1 MATGD
6 HMSAILRMKKA
17 ELTASDIEHIYRVV
31 SYVKR
36 HRARGT
42 DFDAEHSRWRYS

>member
-1 MATGD
+1 ME
-6 HMSAILRMKKA
+6 HM
-17 ELTASDIEHIYRVV
+17 YRVV